1 MTYMALT
8 IDTSKFPP
16 KANLT
21 QWGKHLKLSY
31 QTMLKYRREG
41 KLPGIKTLSRDVLI
55 SKETVMT
62 CFGIT
67 KE

>member
-1 MTYMALT
+1 MTYVDFN
-8 IDTSKFPP
+8 IDSSKLPP

-21 QWGKHLKLSY
+21 QWGKHLKVSY
-31 QTMLKYRREG
+31 QTLLKYRKEG
-41 KLPGIKTLSRDVLI
+41 KLPGIKTPSRDVLI
-55 SKETVMT
+55 SKETVMK

>member
-1 MTYMALT
+1 MDSH
-8 IDTSKFPP
+8 IDISKMPP

-21 QWGKHLKLSY
+21 QWGKHLRVSY

-55 SKETVMT
+55 SKETVMK